1 MHPDTL
7 DREAAGLDSAS
18 SATDLRHLFALP
30 PGVTYLDGN
39 SLGALPAHVPGVIED
54 VVRRQWGRDLIG
66 SWNEHGWWDAPTRIG
81 ERIAPLVGAAPGQVV
96 AGDSTSVQLFQA
108 ARAAGAMRPG
118 RRVLLTDPGSFPTD
132 LYVLG
137 GVAQDLGWEVVTADP
152 DDVPAV
158 LARREDVGLVA
169 LSHVDF
175 RTGRLWDLPRVTTA
189 AHAAGAL
196 MLWDLSHSAGAVP
209 VGLDENRVDL
219 AVGCGYK
226 YLNGGPGAPAF
237 AYVAARHQAEFAPA
251 IRGWH
256 GHVSP
261 FAMSTRYEPAAG
273 VARARIGS
281 PPLLSM
287 LALEAA
293 LDVFDHLDIYAVR
306 ARSLSL
312 TGFLL
317 RCAAALTP
325 ELRPVTPA
333 DDERRGSQVSFAH
346 PQAHGLVRA
355 LVARGVVGDFRE
367 PGLIRLGVAAPYL
380 THPEMLRAV
389 RAARAVLDGDEHLPL
404 DADRQQVT

>member
-1 MHPDTL
+1 MQPDTL
-7 DREAAGLDSAS
+7 DHEAAALDVAS

-30 PGVTYLDGN
+30 SGVTYLDGN
-39 SLGALPAHVPGVIED
+39 SLGALPAHVPEVVAD
-54 VVRRQWGRDLIG
+54 VVRRQWGRDLIA
-66 SWNEHGWWDAPTRIG
+66 SWNEHGWWDAPTRVG

-96 AGDSTSVQLFQA
+96 AGDSTSVQLFGA

-132 LYVLG
+132 LYVLA
-137 GVAQDLGWEVVTADP
+137 GVADDLGWDLVTAVP
-152 DDVPAV
+152 DDVPTV
-158 LARREDVGLVA
+158 LAQRSDVGLVV

-175 RTGRLWDLPRVTTA
+175 RTGRLWDLPGLTTV

-196 MLWDLSHSAGAVP
+196 ILWDLSHSAGAVP
-209 VGLDENRVDL
+209 IGLDENRVDL

-237 AYVAARHQAEFAPA
+237 IYVATRHQADFAPA

-256 GHVSP
+256 GHASP
-261 FAMSTRYEPAAG
+261 FAMAQQYRPATG

-293 LDVFDHLDIYAVR
+293 LDVFDGLDIHAVR

-317 RCAAALTP
+317 RCTSALVP
-325 ELRPVTPA
+325 ELRAVTPA
-333 DDERRGSQVSFAH
+333 DDDHRGSQVSFAH
-346 PQAHGLVRA
+346 PQAYGLVRA
-355 LVARGVVGDFRE
+355 LAARGVVGDFRE

-380 THPEMLRAV
+380 THADMLAAV
-389 RAARAVLDGDEHLPL
+389 RGIRTVLDAGEHLPL